1 MGVQIYFVAS
11 CWLKIGF
18 GVSNV
23 FFANVHSKKWFLTI
37 RRTDNKKYFT
47 EK

>member
-11 CWLKIGF
+11 YWLKIGF

-23 FFANVHSKKWFLTI
+23 FFANVVV
-37 RRTDNKKYFT
+37 
-47 EK
+47 